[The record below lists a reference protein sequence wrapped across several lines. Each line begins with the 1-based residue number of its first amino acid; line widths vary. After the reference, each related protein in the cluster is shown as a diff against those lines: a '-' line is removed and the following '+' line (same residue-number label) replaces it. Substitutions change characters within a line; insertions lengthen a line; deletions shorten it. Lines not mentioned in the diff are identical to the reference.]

1 MMRVVAQ
8 QGAWASSTKGRNRRR
23 RTSWPLP
30 LVEVAAGTVL
40 YRLTRLHC
48 PDPAS
53 FGRAALFRF
62 DAPDHSGGVCYLG
75 TSLDCCLL
83 EVVTPTYRPTAVP
96 DLIIARAQRA
106 SIRPSRHV

>member
-30 LVEVAAGTVL
+30 LIEVNAGTVL
-40 YRLTRLHC
+40 YRLTCLHL
-48 PDPAS
+48 PDPAY

-62 DAPDHSGGVCYLG
+62 DAPNRSFGVCYLG
-75 TSLDCCLL
+75 TTQSAQDARSILGGRALRCERGLRRAVTVSRLD
-83 EVVTPTYRPTAVP
+83 V
-96 DLIIARAQRA
+96 Q
-106 SIRPSRHV
+106 